1 MKTIFLL
8 SVGFCAYTVFGYP
21 LILGLLARWRAR
33 PIKKAAWPATVSV
46 ILPVHNGER
55 WIRAKLES
63 IQALHYPADLVEIL
77 VVSDGSTDTTEN
89 IVRSFSGRT
98 KIEFLSVPKRGKAA
112 ALNTA
117 LAQAKGEILFF
128 TDVRQQFHPDSLANL
143 VACFADPQV
152 GVVSGELVIRDGSGI
167 EEASVGTVLEVRKVD
182 PQAAQPARF
191 HHGCYRLHLC
201 DAPRTGSPPARRHP
215 E

>member
-33 PIKKAAWPATVSV
+33 PVKKAAWPATVSV

-63 IQALHYPADLVEIL
+63 IQALDYPAELVEIL

-89 IVRSFSGRT
+89 IVRGFTGAHQNRISRC
-98 KIEFLSVPKRGKAA
+98 
-112 ALNTA
+112 
-117 LAQAKGEILFF
+117 AQA
-128 TDVRQQFHPDSLANL
+128 
-143 VACFADPQV
+143 
-152 GVVSGELVIRDGSGI
+152 
-167 EEASVGTVLEVRKVD
+167 EAR
-182 PQAAQPARF
+182 
-191 HHGCYRLHLC
+191 
-201 DAPRTGSPPARRHP
+201 PPP
-215 E
+215 